1 MTTPSTTPA
10 ITMAI
15 CWSADDAEER
25 RATHNDYTD
34 DGVDLDPA
42 LPSLFCR

>member
-15 CWSADDAEER
+15 CWSADEPKER
-25 RATHNDYTD
+25 PATHNDYTN
-34 DGVDLDPA
+34 DGVDLDPT
-42 LPSLFCR
+42 LPSLLCR